1 MGVAHELPKAAKEHA
16 TEFNWNPNYIMTFE
30 LKWLLS
36 HVYGFK

>member
-16 TEFNWNPNYIMTFE
+16 TEWNPNYIMTFE